1 MREILFKAKRVDNGE
16 WIEGSLIDLDIDSG
30 YCYIVPPYK
39 KASILPII
47 FLITDRMKL
56 VDPETL
62 CQFTGLY
69 DKNGNK
75 IWKNDILMCHGNP
88 KDLVKVLFGEF
99 GVRNIETGSIVD
111 KVVGWHYEVVPT
123 DAISRCEPFCWPMPL
138 TEYYIDRCEMEV
150 VGNIFDNPELLQEES
165 DE

>member
-1 MREILFKAKRVDNGE
+1 MREILFKAKRVNNGE
-16 WIEGSLIDLDIDSG
+16 WVEGYYLRDQYHIGGKD
-30 YCYIVPPYK
+30 
-39 KASILPII
+39 II
-47 FLITDRMKL
+47 FYRKDSDRFTVYTDRI
-56 VDPETL
+56 DIETL
-62 CQFTGLY
+62 CQFTGLC

-75 IWKNDILMCHGNP
+75 IWENDILMCHGNP

-150 VGNIFDNPELLQEES
+150 VGNIFDNPELLQEEHK
-165 DE
+165 

>member
-1 MREILFKAKRVDNGE
+1 MREILFKAKQIDNGE

-30 YCYIVPPYK
+30 YCYIVQPYK

-62 CQFTGLY
+62 CQFTGLC
-69 DKNGNK
+69 DKNGKK
-75 IWKNDILMCHGNP
+75 IWENDIV
-88 KDLVKVLFGEF
+88 LVIYENRYYEKKELSTGRIVFIRGAWYI
-99 GVRNIETGSIVD
+99 GGKVRNELYAIDE
-111 KVVGWHYEVVPT
+111 
-123 DAISRCEPFCWPMPL
+123 DAIFQVE
-138 TEYYIDRCEMEV
+138 I

>member
-1 MREILFKAKRVDNGE
+1 MREILSKAKQIDNGE
-16 WIEGSLIDLDIDSG
+16 WIEGSLIDLDIDDG

-62 CQFTGLY
+62 CRFTGLC

-88 KDLVKVLFGEF
+88 KDLVKAAFGEF

-138 TEYYIDRCEMEV
+138 TEYYIERCEMEV
-150 VGNIFDNPELLQEES
+150 VGNIFDNKELLQEVPG
-165 DE
+165 

>member
-1 MREILFKAKRVDNGE
+1 MREILFKAKQIDNGE

-30 YCYIVPPYK
+30 YCYIVQPYK

-62 CQFTGLY
+62 CQFTGLC

-75 IWKNDILMCHGNP
+75 IWENDICDRKEKYP
-88 KDLVKVLFGEF
+88 
-99 GVRNIETGSIVD
+99 
-111 KVVGWHYEVVPT
+111 EVVKMT
-123 DAISRCEPFCWPMPL
+123 NGDWTLDYSYALGRDYGNSYCNLGFYVNERKCV
-138 TEYYIDRCEMEV
+138 EV
-150 VGNIFDNPELLQEES
+150 IGNIFDNPELLQEES
-165 DE
+165 NE

>member
-1 MREILFKAKRVDNGE
+1 MREILFKAKQIDNGE

-62 CQFTGLY
+62 CQFTGLC

-75 IWKNDILMCHGNP
+75 IWENDIIKYHFGEICAPIKYGCYQNCFDSQKTEHVGFYVDWPDGKCLR
-88 KDLVKVLFGEF
+88 KDLGYWI
-99 GVRNIETGSIVD
+99 NMVD
-111 KVVGWHYEVVPT
+111 T
-123 DAISRCEPFCWPMPL
+123 MP
-138 TEYYIDRCEMEV
+138 
-150 VGNIFDNPELLQEES
+150 VGNIFDNPELLQEEHR
-165 DE
+165 

>member
-1 MREILFKAKRVDNGE
+1 MREILFKAKQIDNGE

-30 YCYIVPPYK
+30 YCYIVQPYK
-39 KASILPII
+39 KASILLII

-138 TEYYIDRCEMEV
+138 TEYYIDR
-150 VGNIFDNPELLQEES
+150 
-165 DE
+165 